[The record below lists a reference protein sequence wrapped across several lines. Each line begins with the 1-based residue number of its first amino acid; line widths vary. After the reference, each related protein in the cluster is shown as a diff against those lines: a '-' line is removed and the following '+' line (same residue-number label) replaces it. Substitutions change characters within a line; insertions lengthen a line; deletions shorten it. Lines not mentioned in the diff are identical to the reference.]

1 MGIAAPPSQ
10 PGQTTTYVSQPKS
23 SAAISAGRAATAS
36 SSMSHSQGFHQGSGG
51 VFGFSSDG
59 YDRQDSSQDQQQ
71 EQQQHVAQQSRRDK
85 LRVQQGFDQ
94 AAASGHGLLP
104 IDGDDHAGPGAMYDH
119 AAAAAGASNM
129 LSEMF
134 NFPAPPSGPSATEL
148 LASQMTGNYRFGLR
162 QGPGGGVAGLS
173 GDASWFGAGAAG
185 RAGVVLGG
193 TNLGSLGET
202 SSPKQQGSMAGIAT
216 DPAAAMQLFLMNPQQ
231 QQQSRSSP
239 TSPPPSDAQSAIQ
252 HHEAF
257 QAFGSA
263 AAQFAGGGA
272 GVVEGQGLS
281 LSLSPSLQQLEMA
294 KQAEELRVR
303 DGVLYF
309 NRQQQQAG
317 PSVQQL
323 PMALHG
329 QVGALGQQLHVG
341 YGPAGVAGVL
351 RNSKYTRAAQELLE
365 EFCSVGR
372 GQIKGG
378 GGRGARGASA
388 SNPNASKGGASSSG
402 AAQSPSSASKEPPQ
416 LSPADRFEHQR
427 KKAKLISML
436 DEVDRRYNHYC
447 DQMQMVVNF
456 FDSVMGFGAAT
467 PYTALAQKAMSR
479 HFRCLK
485 DAIAAQLRHTC
496 ELLGEKDAGTS
507 SGLTKGETPR
517 LRAIDQSLR
526 QQRAFHHM
534 GMMEQEAWRPQRG
547 LPERSVNIL
556 RAWLFEHFLHPYPS
570 DADKHLL
577 ARQTGL
583 SRNQLLLQLL
593 QPTPPLDQRPVAS
606 NTVRLG
612 PAATAAAVE
621 LVVEQAHG
629 VSNWFINARVRL
641 WKPMIEEMYQQECRE
656 LEGSSAGGGGP
667 ESGNDPSG
675 ADDTHSPTTTGAAQL
690 PQQQHGGRQMQQEHG
705 TMAGVM
711 PHKLDPGAAGPSSA
725 DAAFVGIDPVEL
737 LGGDAHVGGGADD
750 LYGRFDPGVRVRYG
764 PAATGAAAGDVSL
777 TLGLQHAGAGN
788 AGPDGSGRFSL
799 RDYSGC

>member
-10 PGQTTTYVSQPKS
+10 PGQTTTFVSQPKS
-23 SAAISAGRAATAS
+23 CAEISSGRRPATA
-36 SSMSHSQGFHQGSGG
+36 SSMSHSQGFHQGSSG

-59 YDRQDSSQDQQQ
+59 FDRPAGSGQDDQQ
-71 EQQQHVAQQSRRDK
+71 QQQHVAQQSRRDK
-85 LRVQQGFDQ
+85 LRVQGFDL
-94 AAASGHGLLP
+94 AAAAAEAGHGLLP
-104 IDGDDHAGPGAMYDH
+104 IEGDEHAEPSAMYEH
-119 AAAAAGASNM
+119 AAAAAAGASNM

-134 NFPAPPSGPSATEL
+134 NFPSQPPTGPSATEL
-148 LASQMTGNYRFGLR
+148 LASQMNANYRFGFR
-162 QGPGGGVAGLS
+162 QAPGGVVGLAGD
-173 GDASWFGAGAAG
+173 GGWFGGGAAG
-185 RAGVVLGG
+185 RTGLVLGG
-193 TNLGSLGET
+193 ATLGSLGET
-202 SSPKQQGSMAGIAT
+202 SSLKQQGSMPGLAT
-216 DPAAAMQLFLMNPQQ
+216 DPTAAMHLFLMNPQQ

-257 QAFGSA
+257 QAFGSGDA
-263 AAQFAGGGA
+263 PFGGGA
-272 GVVEGQGLS
+272 AGVMEGQGLS

-294 KQAEELRVR
+294 KQADELRVR

-309 NRQQQQAG
+309 NRQQQQQAA
-317 PSVQQL
+317 SVQQL

-372 GQIKGG
+372 GQIKSGG
-378 GGRGARGASA
+378 AGRGGRGSA
-388 SNPNASKGGASSSG
+388 PNPNASKGGGATSSG

-416 LSPADRFEHQR
+416 LSPAERFEHQR

-485 DAIAAQLRHTC
+485 DAIVGQLRHTC

-507 SGLTKGETPR
+507 SGLTKGETPK

-556 RAWLFEHFLHPYPS
+556 RSWLFEHFLHPYPS

-583 SRNQLLLQLL
+583 SRNQ
-593 QPTPPLDQRPVAS
+593 
-606 NTVRLG
+606 
-612 PAATAAAVE
+612 
-621 LVVEQAHG
+621 

-641 WKPMIEEMYQQECRE
+641 WKPMIEEMYQQECKE
-656 LEGSSAGGGGP
+656 LEGSSAAGGGGGP
-667 ESGNDPSG
+667 ESGNDHSG
-675 ADDTHSPTTTGAAQL
+675 ADDTHSPTTTGAQL
-690 PQQQHGGRQMQQEHG
+690 SQQQASMQQQHMHQLEHG
-705 TMAGVM
+705 ASSSVM
-711 PHKLDPGAAGPSSA
+711 PHKHEPGVVAGPSAA
-725 DAAFVGIDPVEL
+725 DAAFVGLDPVEL
-737 LGGDAHVGGGADD
+737 LGGVDAHVGAGADD
-750 LYGRFDPGVRVRYG
+750 LYGRFEPGVRVRYG
-764 PAATGAAAGDVSL
+764 PTTTGAAAGDVSL

>member
-10 PGQTTTYVSQPKS
+10 PSQTTTYVVSHPTNKS
-23 SAAISAGRAATAS
+23 TPAISGRPATAA

-51 VFGFSSDG
+51 GVFGYSSDG
-59 YDRQDSSQDQQQ
+59 FDRPADSSSQDHHH
-71 EQQQHVAQQSRRDK
+71 HVAQQSRRDK
-85 LRVQQGFDQ
+85 LRVQGFDP
-94 AAASGHGLLP
+94 AAAGAGHGLLP
-104 IDGDDHAGPGAMYDH
+104 IDGDEHGEPSGAAMYDH
-119 AAAAAGASNM
+119 HAAAAGASNM

-134 NFPAPPSGPSATEL
+134 NFPAPPSAGPSATEL
-148 LASQMTGNYRFGLR
+148 LASQMNANYHRFGLR
-162 QGPGGGVAGLS
+162 PGVAGGGLS
-173 GDASWFGAGAAG
+173 GDAGWFGAAG
-185 RAGVVLGG
+185 RAGGLVLGG
-193 TNLGSLGET
+193 ANMGSLGET
-202 SSPKQQGSMAGIAT
+202 SSPKQQQGSSSGMAGLAT

-231 QQQSRSSP
+231 QQQQQSRSSP
-239 TSPPPSDAQSAIQ
+239 TSPSDVQHQHQ

-257 QAFGSA
+257 QAFGSNA
-263 AAQFAGGGA
+263 AATFGG

-309 NRQQQQAG
+309 NRQQQQ
-317 PSVQQL
+317 QL

-329 QVGALGQQLHVG
+329 GGQVGGALGQQQQLHVG

-378 GGRGARGASA
+378 GGRGGRGASA
-388 SNPNASKGGASSSG
+388 SNPSKGGASSSG
-402 AAQSPSSASKEPPQ
+402 AAQSPTSASKQEPPQ

-436 DEVDRRYNHYC
+436 DEARPPSLPSSFLSCMHGMAWHGHGCECV
-447 DQMQMVVNF
+447 F
-456 FDSVMGFGAAT
+456 A
-467 PYTALAQKAMSR
+467 
-479 HFRCLK
+479 
-485 DAIAAQLRHTC
+485 DAIAA
-496 ELLGEKDAGTS
+496 KAS
-507 SGLTKGETPR
+507 S
-517 LRAIDQSLR
+517 DW
-526 QQRAFHHM
+526 
-534 GMMEQEAWRPQRG
+534 MEAALK
-547 LPERSVNIL
+547 LPEVSCSRGGRCGREPADTSVAVMIQK
-556 RAWLFEHFLHPYPS
+556 RARGRYPS

-583 SRNQLLLQLL
+583 SRNQ
-593 QPTPPLDQRPVAS
+593 
-606 NTVRLG
+606 
-612 PAATAAAVE
+612 
-621 LVVEQAHG
+621 

-656 LEGSSAGGGGP
+656 LEGSSGAGAGGGP
-667 ESGNDPSG
+667 ESGNDPS
-675 ADDTHSPTTTGAAQL
+675 ATDDTHSPTTTGAAGQL
-690 PQQQHGGRQMQQEHG
+690 AQHHQHGGVAPPG
-705 TMAGVM
+705 GVM
-711 PHKLDPGAAGPSSA
+711 PHKPDPGAAGPSAA

-750 LYGRFDPGVRVRYG
+750 LYGRFEPGVRMRYG
-764 PAATGAAAGDVSL
+764 PTGTGAAAGDVSL

-788 AGPDGSGRFSL
+788 AGPDGTGRFSL

>member
-1 MGIAAPPSQ
+1 MGVVAPPCQ
-10 PGQTTTYVSQPKS
+10 PTTTTQVSQPKS
-23 SAAISAGRAATAS
+23 GGAAIRPATGAY
-36 SSMSHSQGFHQGSGG
+36 SMSHSQGFHQQGSSG
-51 VFGFSSDG
+51 VYGFSSDG
-59 YDRQDSSQDQQQ
+59 FVDRPGSSSQEHQQ
-71 EQQQHVAQQSRRDK
+71 EQQQQHVAQQSRRDK
-85 LRVQQGFDQ
+85 LRVQQGFVDP
-94 AAASGHGLLP
+94 AAGGGAHGGLLP
-104 IDGDDHAGPGAMYDH
+104 ALDGDEHGGAMYDH
-119 AAAAAGASNM
+119 AAAAGASNM
-129 LSEMF
+129 LAEMF
-134 NFPAPPSGPSATEL
+134 NFSAHQTPPSATEL
-148 LASQMTGNYRFGLR
+148 LASQMNSANYRFGFR
-162 QGPGGGVAGLS
+162 QPPGDGG
-173 GDASWFGAGAAG
+173 WFGSAGG
-185 RAGVVLGG
+185 RAGGLGLGG
-193 TNLGSLGET
+193 PAHLGSLGET
-202 SSPKQQGSMAGIAT
+202 SSSPKHQQQAAGATMAGLAAT

-257 QAFGSA
+257 QAFGASNSY
-263 AAQFAGGGA
+263 GTGS
-272 GVVEGQGLS
+272 GVVEGHGGQGLS

-294 KQAEELRVR
+294 KQQAEELRVR

-309 NRQQQQAG
+309 NRQQQQQQQQVQ
-317 PSVQQL
+317 VQQL

-329 QVGALGQQLHVG
+329 GQVGASLAVAGQQLHVG
-341 YGPAGVAGVL
+341 YGPGPAGVAGVL
-351 RNSKYTRAAQELLE
+351 RNSKYTRAAQELLD

-372 GQIKGG
+372 GGQTIKAA
-378 GGRGARGASA
+378 GRAGAGA
-388 SNPNASKGGASSSG
+388 SNPNASKGGGGASSSG
-402 AAQSPSSASKEPPQ
+402 AGAQSPSSASKMEPPQ

-485 DAIAAQLRHTC
+485 DAIASQLRHTC

-547 LPERSVNIL
+547 LPERSVSIL
-556 RAWLFEHFLHPYPS
+556 RSWLFEHFLHPYPS

-583 SRNQLLLQLL
+583 SRNQ
-593 QPTPPLDQRPVAS
+593 
-606 NTVRLG
+606 
-612 PAATAAAVE
+612 
-621 LVVEQAHG
+621 

-641 WKPMIEEMYQQECRE
+641 WKPMIEEMYQQETKE
-656 LEGSSAGGGGP
+656 LEGSSAP
-667 ESGNDPSG
+667 ESGNNDPSG
-675 ADDTHSPTTTGAAQL
+675 AGAADEMHSPTTQ
-690 PQQQHGGRQMQQEHG
+690 PQGMLMQHGAGSRYGQHQQQEHQHG
-705 TMAGVM
+705 MAMLSGVH
-711 PHKLDPGAAGPSSA
+711 PHKLDPGAVAGPSSSDA
-725 DAAFVGIDPVEL
+725 AAFVGLDPAEL
-737 LGGDAHVGGGADD
+737 LAGGDVVGGPGDD
-750 LYGRFDPGVRVRYG
+750 LYGRFEAAGVRMRYG
-764 PAATGAAAGDVSL
+764 PGPGPGPGAATSGAAAGDVSL
-777 TLGLQHAGAGN
+777 TLGLQHAGPGN

>member
-1 MGIAAPPSQ
+1 MERRRSRRQQAFHPVAAEEEEEEGLVVVGRRSTADDGDSGAAGMGIAAPPCQ
-10 PGQTTTYVSQPKS
+10 PGQTTTFVISQPTSSKS
-23 SAAISAGRAATAS
+23 SPAAIVVRPPATASS
-36 SSMSHSQGFHQGSGG
+36 SSMSHSQGFHQPSSGA

-59 YDRQDSSQDQQQ
+59 FDGRPGSGQDHQQHEQ
-71 EQQQHVAQQSRRDK
+71 QQQQHVAQQSRRDK
-85 LRVQQGFDQ
+85 LRVQGFDP
-94 AAASGHGLLP
+94 AAAAAGHGLLP
-104 IDGDDHAGPGAMYDH
+104 IEGDEHGADPGAMYDH
-119 AAAAAGASNM
+119 AEAAAAGASNM

-134 NFPAPPSGPSATEL
+134 NFPSQPPTGPSATEL
-148 LASQMTGNYRFGLR
+148 LASQMNANYRFGFR
-162 QGPGGGVAGLS
+162 QAAGLAGGEGGWFGGG
-173 GDASWFGAGAAG
+173 GAAG
-185 RAGVVLGG
+185 RTGLVLGG
-193 TNLGSLGET
+193 ASLGSLGET
-202 SSPKQQGSMAGIAT
+202 SSPKQQAGGMAGLAA
-216 DPAAAMQLFLMNPQQ
+216 DPAAAMHLFLMNPQQ
-231 QQQSRSSP
+231 QQQQSRSS
-239 TSPPPSDAQSAIQ
+239 TSPPPSDAQSAIHQ

-257 QAFGSA
+257 QAFGGAGA
-263 AAQFAGGGA
+263 AAFGGGAAA

-309 NRQQQQAG
+309 NRQQQQQQAAAAAA
-317 PSVQQL
+317 SVQQQL

-329 QVGALGQQLHVG
+329 QVGVLGQQLHGGG
-341 YGPAGVAGVL
+341 YGGPAGIAGVL

-378 GGRGARGASA
+378 GGRGSA
-388 SNPNASKGGASSSG
+388 PNNPNSSKAAAGAASSSG
-402 AAQSPSSASKEPPQ
+402 AAQSPS
-416 LSPADRFEHQR
+416 
-427 KKAKLISML
+427 
-436 DEVDRRYNHYC
+436 RYNHYC

-485 DAIAAQLRHTC
+485 DAIAAQLRGTC
-496 ELLGEKDAGTS
+496 EALGEKDAGTG

-534 GMMEQEAWRPQRG
+534 GIMEQEAWRPQRG

-556 RAWLFEHFLHPYPS
+556 RSWLFEHFLHPYPS

-583 SRNQLLLQLL
+583 SRNQ
-593 QPTPPLDQRPVAS
+593 
-606 NTVRLG
+606 
-612 PAATAAAVE
+612 
-621 LVVEQAHG
+621 

-641 WKPMIEEMYQQECRE
+641 WKPMIEEMYQQECKE
-656 LEGSSAGGGGP
+656 LEGSSGAGD
-667 ESGNDPSG
+667 DPSG
-675 ADDTHSPTTTGAAQL
+675 ADDTHSPTTTAAAHHQHRHGQLMVEHGGASSGGGAAL
-690 PQQQHGGRQMQQEHG
+690 SSHKHEP
-705 TMAGVM
+705 GVV
-711 PHKLDPGAAGPSSA
+711 AGPSSSSAAAVA

-737 LGGDAHVGGGADD
+737 LGGDGAAADD
-750 LYGRFDPGVRVRYG
+750 LYGRFDPAGAVRVRYG
-764 PAATGAAAGDVSL
+764 PAGAAAGGAAAAAGDVSL

>member
-10 PGQTTTYVSQPKS
+10 TGQTTTFVSQLRS
-23 SAAISAGRAATAS
+23 CAAISSGRRPATAS
-36 SSMSHSQGFHQGSGG
+36 SMSHPRGFHQGSSG
-51 VFGFSSDG
+51 VFDFADGF
-59 YDRQDSSQDQQQ
+59 DRPAGSSQDDQQ
-71 EQQQHVAQQSRRDK
+71 QQQHVAQQSRRDK
-85 LRVQQGFDQ
+85 LRVQGFDP
-94 AAASGHGLLP
+94 AAAAAAAGHGLHP
-104 IDGDDHAGPGAMYDH
+104 MEGDEHTEPAAMYEH

-134 NFPAPPSGPSATEL
+134 NFPLQPQTGPSATEL
-148 LASQMTGNYRFGLR
+148 LASQMNANYRFGFR
-162 QGPGGGVAGLS
+162 QAPGGVAGLAVED
-173 GDASWFGAGAAG
+173 GWFGDGAAG
-185 RAGVVLGG
+185 RTGLVLGG
-193 TNLGSLGET
+193 TVGSALGET
-202 SSPKQQGSMAGIAT
+202 SSPKQQGGMPSLAT
-216 DPAAAMQLFLMNPQQ
+216 DPTVAMHLFLMNPQQ

-257 QAFGSA
+257 QAFGSGA
-263 AAQFAGGGA
+263 APFGGGA
-272 GVVEGQGLS
+272 ARVVEGHGLS

-309 NRQQQQAG
+309 NRQQQQQQVA
-317 PSVQQL
+317 SVQQL

-329 QVGALGQQLHVG
+329 QVGALGQHLQVG
-341 YGPAGVAGVL
+341 YGPAGVVGVL

-378 GGRGARGASA
+378 GGGRGSA
-388 SNPNASKGGASSSG
+388 PNPNSSKGGGGGASSSG

-456 FDSVMGFGAAT
+456 FESVMGFGAAT

-479 HFRCLK
+479 HFRRLK
-485 DAIAAQLRHTC
+485 DSIAGQLRHTG

-507 SGLTKGETPR
+507 SGLTRGHTPR

-556 RAWLFEHFLHPYPS
+556 RSWLFEHFLHPYPS

-583 SRNQLLLQLL
+583 SRNQ
-593 QPTPPLDQRPVAS
+593 
-606 NTVRLG
+606 
-612 PAATAAAVE
+612 
-621 LVVEQAHG
+621 

-641 WKPMIEEMYQQECRE
+641 WKPMIEDMYQQECKE
-656 LEGSSAGGGGP
+656 LEGSSAGGGGGGGP

-675 ADDTHSPTTTGAAQL
+675 ADDTHSPTTTGAQL
-690 PQQQHGGRQMQQEHG
+690 SQHHQQHSSMQQQHRHHQLEHG
-705 TMAGVM
+705 ASSSVVI
-711 PHKLDPGAAGPSSA
+711 PHKHEPGVVAGPSAA

-737 LGGDAHVGGGADD
+737 LGGDAHVGAGADD
-750 LYGRFDPGVRVRYG
+750 LYGRFEPGVRVRYV
-764 PAATGAAAGDVSL
+764 PATTGAAAGDVSL
-777 TLGLQHAGAGN
+777 TLGLQHAGSGN
-788 AGPDGSGRFSL
+788 AGPDGASGRFSL

>member
-1 MGIAAPPSQ
+1 MLREKGIFLGADDDDDSGAAGMGIAAPPCQ
-10 PGQTTTYVSQPKS
+10 NQTTQHVSTPKS
-23 SAAISAGRAATAS
+23 SAAIYDGRPATA
-36 SSMSHSQGFHQGSGG
+36 SSMSHSQGFHQGSSG
-51 VFGFSSDG
+51 VYGFSSDG
-59 YDRQDSSQDQQQ
+59 FDRPGSSQDQQQ
-71 EQQQHVAQQSRRDK
+71 EHEQQHHVAQQSRRDK
-85 LRVQQGFDQ
+85 LRVQGFDP
-94 AAASGHGLLP
+94 AAAAAHGLLP
-104 IDGDDHAGPGAMYDH
+104 IDGDEHVEPGAMYDH
-119 AAAAAGASNM
+119 AAAAGASNM
-129 LSEMF
+129 LAEMF
-134 NFPAPPSGPSATEL
+134 NFSAQTPSGPSATEL
-148 LASQMTGNYRFGLR
+148 LTSQMNANYRFGFR
-162 QGPGGGVAGLS
+162 QQAPGAVAGLP
-173 GDASWFGAGAAG
+173 GDGGWFGSGGPG

-193 TNLGSLGET
+193 ANLLGET
-202 SSPKQQGSMAGIAT
+202 SSPKQQGGMAGLAS

-257 QAFGSA
+257 QAYGNAASSFG
-263 AAQFAGGGA
+263 GGGA

-309 NRQQQQAG
+309 NRQQQQQQQQAA
-317 PSVQQL
+317 SVQQL
-323 PMALHG
+323 PMELHG
-329 QVGALGQQLHVG
+329 QVGSMGQQLHVG

-351 RNSKYTRAAQELLE
+351 RNSKYTRAAQELLD

-372 GQIKGG
+372 GQTIKG
-378 GGRGARGASA
+378 GGRGAGGSS
-388 SNPNASKGGASSSG
+388 SNPNANKGGPSSSG

-416 LSPADRFEHQR
+416 LSPADRFEQQR

-547 LPERSVNIL
+547 LPERSVSIL
-556 RAWLFEHFLHPYPS
+556 RSWLFEHFLHPYPS

-583 SRNQLLLQLL
+583 SRNQ
-593 QPTPPLDQRPVAS
+593 
-606 NTVRLG
+606 
-612 PAATAAAVE
+612 
-621 LVVEQAHG
+621 

-641 WKPMIEEMYQQECRE
+641 WKPMIEEMYQQETKE
-656 LEGSSAGGGGP
+656 LEGSSAGGGGGGP

-675 ADDTHSPTTTGAAQL
+675 ADDLHSPTTTGA
-690 PQQQHGGRQMQQEHG
+690 QQHSQQQVVMQHGGGRYGQQEHG
-705 TMAGVM
+705 MSGVH
-711 PHKLDPGAAGPSSA
+711 PHKLDPGAGPSVA
-725 DAAFVGIDPVEL
+725 DAAFVGLDPAEL
-737 LGGDAHVGGGADD
+737 LGGDAHVGAADD
-750 LYGRFDPGVRVRYG
+750 LYGRFEPGVRMRYG
-764 PAATGAAAGDVSL
+764 PATTGAVSGDVSL

-788 AGPDGSGRFSL
+788 QGPDGSGRFSL
-799 RDYSGC
+799 RDYNGC

>member
-1 MGIAAPPSQ
+1 
-10 PGQTTTYVSQPKS
+10 
-23 SAAISAGRAATAS
+23 
-36 SSMSHSQGFHQGSGG
+36 
-51 VFGFSSDG
+51 
-59 YDRQDSSQDQQQ
+59 
-71 EQQQHVAQQSRRDK
+71 
-85 LRVQQGFDQ
+85 
-94 AAASGHGLLP
+94 
-104 IDGDDHAGPGAMYDH
+104 
-119 AAAAAGASNM
+119 
-129 LSEMF
+129 
-134 NFPAPPSGPSATEL
+134 
-148 LASQMTGNYRFGLR
+148 
-162 QGPGGGVAGLS
+162 
-173 GDASWFGAGAAG
+173 
-185 RAGVVLGG
+185 
-193 TNLGSLGET
+193 
-202 SSPKQQGSMAGIAT
+202 
-216 DPAAAMQLFLMNPQQ
+216 MNPQQ
-231 QQQSRSSP
+231 QQQSSP

-257 QAFGSA
+257 HAYGNAASSFG
-263 AAQFAGGGA
+263 GGGA

-309 NRQQQQAG
+309 NRQQQQQQQA

-329 QVGALGQQLHVG
+329 QVGAMGQQLHVG

-351 RNSKYTRAAQELLE
+351 RNSKYTRAAQELLD

-372 GQIKGG
+372 GQAIKG
-378 GGRGARGASA
+378 GGRGAGGSA

-416 LSPADRFEHQR
+416 LSPADRFEQQR

-485 DAIAAQLRHTC
+485 DAIAAQLRHSC

-547 LPERSVNIL
+547 LPERSVSIL
-556 RAWLFEHFLHPYPS
+556 RSWLFEHFLHPYPS

-583 SRNQLLLQLL
+583 SRNQ
-593 QPTPPLDQRPVAS
+593 
-606 NTVRLG
+606 
-612 PAATAAAVE
+612 
-621 LVVEQAHG
+621 

-641 WKPMIEEMYQQECRE
+641 WKPMIEEMYQQETKE
-656 LEGSSAGGGGP
+656 LEGSSAGGGAGGP

-675 ADDTHSPTTTGAAQL
+675 AEDMHSPTTTGGMQHAHSQ
-690 PQQQHGGRQMQQEHG
+690 PQGVMLHGGGRYGIQQEHG
-705 TMAGVM
+705 MPGVH
-711 PHKLDPGAAGPSSA
+711 PHKLDPGAAGPSAA
-725 DAAFVGIDPVEL
+725 DAAFVGLDPVEL
-737 LGGDAHVGGGADD
+737 LGGDAHVGVADD
-750 LYGRFDPGVRVRYG
+750 LYGRFEPGVRMRYG
-764 PAATGAAAGDVSL
+764 PSTTVATTGDVSL

-788 AGPDGSGRFSL
+788 PGPDGSGRFSL
-799 RDYSGC
+799 RDYNGC